1 MGKGKIV
8 ILVVLAFFLA
18 ANVHAA
24 TLQEAENT
32 FNDYDKDI
40 TNLQKSIDMFDQIIK
55 ESKDQST
62 VYQACVDQSRAYLT
76 MGDQAK
82 LTKTDALKDYEAG
95 QAAAGRAIKADP
107 KGAMGYFWYA
117 ANIGRVGQYKGVLN
131 SLFMLPDFKKYL
143 GKAYAINKT
152 DPNILE
158 AYGEMYYELPWIVG
172 GSDEKALDFLNKSLA
187 SDPNFTLS
195 MAIMGKVYIK
205 DDKDD
210 KARGILEKVINF
222 KTPTFRADWA
232 MFDKPLAQR
241 LLDSMKDK
249 K

>member
-1 MGKGKIV
+1 MLRLKAIV
-8 ILVVLAFFLA
+8 VIAIMLLLTVNA
-18 ANVHAA
+18 HAV
-24 TLQEAENT
+24 TLSDAENL
-32 FNDYDKDI
+32 FNNYDKDI
-40 TNLQKSIDMFDQIIK
+40 ANLQKSMDMFEQVITGTTDPKII
-55 ESKDQST
+55 S
-62 VYQACVDQSRAYLT
+62 QAYCDEARTYLT

-82 LTKTDALKDYEAG
+82 LTNTDALKDYEAG
-95 QAAAGRAIKADP
+95 QSAAGQAIKADP
-107 KGAMGYFWYA
+107 NNAMAYFWYA

-143 GKAYAINKT
+143 GKAYAIDKT

-172 GSDEKALDFLNKSLA
+172 GSNSKALDYLNASLK

-205 DDKDD
+205 EDEYG
-210 KARGILEKVINF
+210 KAREILEKVINY
-222 KTPTFRADWA
+222 KTPSARADWA
-232 MFDKPLAQR
+232 MSDKPLAQK
-241 LLDSMKDK
+241 LLDSIKDK